1 MANETFNPNGYSS
14 QQIAD
19 ALAGVGDLQMNYEQL
34 FEMVQYLAT
43 EEPKNKIKYRAAWV
57 FSEVAAGASE
67 EQTYTLSASI
77 MSKTSGNPVA
87 IVSPNLASTETF
99 NPDLKYYAYIKG
111 IANSSEATLVVGV
124 YNGGSS
130 AATPHDAAVVVL

>member
-57 FSEVAAGASE
+57 FGTVEAGETAE
-67 EQTYTLSASI
+67 ETWTLSASLI
-77 MSKTSGNPVA
+77 SKAGGNPVA
-87 IVSPNLASTETF
+87 IISPILTSNDTYNPNLH
-99 NPDLKYYAYIKG
+99 YYAYIIHDG
-111 IANSSEATLVVGV
+111 GTSDGTLVMGVHNSSDTDV
-124 YNGGSS
+124 S
-130 AATPHDAAVVVL
+130 APDAAVVVL